1 MACYVKFIIQ
11 KETGKSSWFGFSLV
25 IKPTSNLKRKDIIKK
40 LTDNNID
47 CRPIVTGNFAK
58 NEVMR
63 FFEYEIFETLQNA
76 NYIDKNGF
84 FVGNHQIDLEKEID
98 YLYQTLLSN

>member
-1 MACYVKFIIQ
+1 MSNISAKHI
-11 KETGKSSWFGFSLV
+11 LV
-25 IKPTSNLKRKDIIKK
+25 QHEHEVQDIIKK

-76 NYIDKNGF
+76 NYP
-84 FVGNHQIDLEKEID
+84 
-98 YLYQTLLSN
+98 LLSKIMTLNIKHNE